1 MDEKSDMMN
10 SITKRRKK
18 RIKAKAINILNKG
31 IQLKN
36 KFIKKDLINNEKA
49 KKTRNP
55 GIDFLR
61 LLTMFCIV
69 LNHFLYH
76 GQGINHFYRYKT
88 ELLMIHS
95 FTDWHNDAF
104 ILISGIVGYKT
115 NKYSN
120 LFYLWLQVAFY
131 SVGIQKYVTE
141 YKKDFHVR
149 YDIEKQYYPLIFSQY
164 WYFTI
169 YFGTYLFLP
178 LINKGIEHLTKF
190 ELRLVIMSSLGIL
203 IFWRDYKNRSQD
215 IFHFHGGGSIPW
227 FLLFYTIGGYIGK
240 YKVNYNGF
248 KRLILLFIYG
258 SIYLIASYVY
268 FKACVKKEYNFII
281 FNKRIEI
288 PFEMRK
294 MLNESY
300 DSSLKIIQS
309 ISVCLFFL
317 HIPYNKY
324 IGKLICFFGPL
335 AFGIYLIH
343 DNNIIRENY
352 VRKLFIYESRNISF
366 NSVLNIIL
374 MKALKVS
381 LICLL
386 IDYLRHLLFTILR
399 IKKILIFIET
409 KIKEK
414 FN

>member
-1 MDEKSDMMN
+1 MDEKTGIKN
-10 SITKRRKK
+10 SIKKRRKK
-18 RIKAKAINILNKG
+18 SLKAKAINILNKG
-31 IQLKN
+31 IQIKN
-36 KFIKKDLINNEKA
+36 KFIKKDLIKKA
-49 KKTRNP
+49 RNP
-55 GIDFLR
+55 GIDLLR
-61 LLTMFCIV
+61 LLTMYCIV

-95 FTDWHNDAF
+95 YTDWHNDAF

-120 LFYLWLQVAFY
+120 LLYLWLQVTFY
-131 SVGIQKYVTE
+131 SVGIHKYATE
-141 YKKDFHVR
+141 YKKGFHVR
-149 YDIEKQYYPLIFSQY
+149 QDIEKQYYPLIFSQY

-169 YFGTYLFLP
+169 YFGTYLYLP
-178 LINKGIEHLTKF
+178 LINKGIEYLTKF

-203 IFWRDYKNRSQD
+203 ILWRDYKNRND
-215 IFHFHGGGSIPW
+215 MFNFHGGGSIPW

-258 SIYLIASYVY
+258 SIYLIASHVY
-268 FKACVKKEYNFII
+268 FKACIKKEYDFII
-281 FNKRIEI
+281 FDKKIEI
-288 PFEMRK
+288 PFELRK

-317 HIPYNKY
+317 QIPYNKY
-324 IGKLICFFGPL
+324 IGKVISFFGPL

-343 DNNIIRENY
+343 DNNIIREN
-352 VRKLFIYESRNISF
+352 VISKLFINEKRNISL
-366 NSVLNIIL
+366 NSVLSIIL
-374 MKALKVS
+374 IKALKAS
-381 LICLL
+381 LICLF
-386 IDYLRHLLFTILR
+386 IEYLRHLLFTILR

>member
-1 MDEKSDMMN
+1 MDEKTGIKN
-10 SITKRRKK
+10 SIKKRRKK
-18 RIKAKAINILNKG
+18 RLQAKAINILNKG
-31 IQLKN
+31 IQIKN
-36 KFIKKDLINNEKA
+36 KFIKKDLI
-49 KKTRNP
+49 KKERNP
-55 GIDFLR
+55 GIDLLR
-61 LLTMFCIV
+61 LLTMYCIV

-95 FTDWHNDAF
+95 YTDWHNDAF

-120 LFYLWLQVAFY
+120 LLYLWLQVTFY
-131 SVGIQKYVTE
+131 SVGIHKYATE
-141 YKKDFHVR
+141 YKKGFHVR
-149 YDIEKQYYPLIFSQY
+149 QDIEKQYYPLIFSQY

-169 YFGTYLFLP
+169 YFGTYLYLP
-178 LINKGIEHLTKF
+178 LINKGIEYLTKF

-203 IFWRDYKNRSQD
+203 ILWRDYKNRND
-215 IFHFHGGGSIPW
+215 MFKFHGGGSIPW

-258 SIYLIASYVY
+258 SIYLIASHVY
-268 FKACVKKEYNFII
+268 FKACIKKEYDFII
-281 FNKRIEI
+281 FDKKIEI
-288 PFEMRK
+288 PFELRK

-317 HIPYNKY
+317 QIPYNKY
-324 IGKLICFFGPL
+324 IGKVICFFGPL

-343 DNNIIRENY
+343 DNNIIREN
-352 VRKLFIYESRNISF
+352 VVHKLFIYENRNISL
-366 NSVLNIIL
+366 NSVLSIIL
-374 MKALKVS
+374 IKALKAS
-381 LICLL
+381 LICLF
-386 IDYLRHLLFTILR
+386 IEYLRHLLFTILR

>member
-1 MDEKSDMMN
+1 MY
-10 SITKRRKK
+10 
-18 RIKAKAINILNKG
+18 
-31 IQLKN
+31 
-36 KFIKKDLINNEKA
+36 
-49 KKTRNP
+49 
-55 GIDFLR
+55 
-61 LLTMFCIV
+61 CIV

-95 FTDWHNDAF
+95 YTDWHNDAF

-120 LFYLWLQVAFY
+120 LLYLWLQVTFY
-131 SVGIQKYVTE
+131 SVGIHKYATE
-141 YKKDFHVR
+141 YKKGFHVR
-149 YDIEKQYYPLIFSQY
+149 QDIEKQYYPLIFSQY

-169 YFGTYLFLP
+169 YFGTYLYLP
-178 LINKGIEHLTKF
+178 LINKGIEYLTKF

-203 IFWRDYKNRSQD
+203 ILWRDYKNRND
-215 IFHFHGGGSIPW
+215 MFNFHGGGSIPW

-258 SIYLIASYVY
+258 SIYLIASHVY
-268 FKACVKKEYNFII
+268 FKACIKKEYDFII
-281 FNKRIEI
+281 FDKKIEI
-288 PFEMRK
+288 PFELRK

-317 HIPYNKY
+317 QIPYNKY
-324 IGKLICFFGPL
+324 IGKVICFFGPL

-343 DNNIIRENY
+343 DNNII
-352 VRKLFIYESRNISF
+352 I
-366 NSVLNIIL
+366 
-374 MKALKVS
+374 
-381 LICLL
+381 
-386 IDYLRHLLFTILR
+386 
-399 IKKILIFIET
+399 
-409 KIKEK
+409 
-414 FN
+414 

>member
-1 MDEKSDMMN
+1 MDEKTGIKN
-10 SITKRRKK
+10 SIKKRRKK
-18 RIKAKAINILNKG
+18 SLKAKAINILNKG
-31 IQLKN
+31 IQIKN
-36 KFIKKDLINNEKA
+36 KFIKKDLIKKA
-49 KKTRNP
+49 RNP
-55 GIDFLR
+55 GIDLLR
-61 LLTMFCIV
+61 LLTMYCIV

-95 FTDWHNDAF
+95 YTDWHNDAF

-120 LFYLWLQVAFY
+120 LLYLWLQVTFY
-131 SVGIQKYVTE
+131 SVGIHKYATE
-141 YKKDFHVR
+141 YKKGFHVR
-149 YDIEKQYYPLIFSQY
+149 QDIEKQYYPLIFSQY

-169 YFGTYLFLP
+169 YFGTYLYLP
-178 LINKGIEHLTKF
+178 LINKGIEYLTKF

-203 IFWRDYKNRSQD
+203 ILWRDYKNRND
-215 IFHFHGGGSIPW
+215 MFNFHGGGSIPW

-258 SIYLIASYVY
+258 SIYLIASHVY
-268 FKACVKKEYNFII
+268 FKACIKKEYDFII
-281 FNKRIEI
+281 FDKKIEI
-288 PFEMRK
+288 PFELRK

-317 HIPYNKY
+317 HLPYNKY
-324 IGKLICFFGPL
+324 IGKVISFFGPL

-343 DNNIIRENY
+343 DNNIIREN
-352 VRKLFIYESRNISF
+352 VISKLFINEKRNISID
-366 NSVLNIIL
+366 SVFSIIL
-374 MKALKVS
+374 IKALKVS
-381 LICLL
+381 LICLF
-386 IDYLRHLLFTILR
+386 IEYLRHLLFTILR

>member
-1 MDEKSDMMN
+1 MDEKTGIKN
-10 SITKRRKK
+10 SIKKRRKK
-18 RIKAKAINILNKG
+18 RLKEKAINILNKG
-31 IQLKN
+31 IQIKN
-36 KFIKKDLINNEKA
+36 KFIKKDLI
-49 KKTRNP
+49 KKERNP
-55 GIDFLR
+55 GIDLLR
-61 LLTMFCIV
+61 LLTMYCIV

-95 FTDWHNDAF
+95 YTDWHNDAF

-120 LFYLWLQVAFY
+120 LLYLWLQVTFY
-131 SVGIQKYVTE
+131 SVGIHKYATE
-141 YKKDFHVR
+141 YKKGFHVR
-149 YDIEKQYYPLIFSQY
+149 QDIEKQYYPLIFSQY

-169 YFGTYLFLP
+169 YFGTYLYLP
-178 LINKGIEHLTKF
+178 LINKGIEYLTKF

-203 IFWRDYKNRSQD
+203 ILWRDYKNRND
-215 IFHFHGGGSIPW
+215 MFNFHGGGSIPW

-258 SIYLIASYVY
+258 SIYLIASHVY
-268 FKACVKKEYNFII
+268 FKACIKKEYDFII
-281 FNKRIEI
+281 FDKKIEI
-288 PFEMRK
+288 PFELRK

-317 HIPYNKY
+317 QIPYNKY
-324 IGKLICFFGPL
+324 IGKVISFFGPL

-343 DNNIIRENY
+343 DNNIIREN
-352 VRKLFIYESRNISF
+352 VISKLFINEKRNISID
-366 NSVLNIIL
+366 SVLSIIL
-374 MKALKVS
+374 IKALKVS
-381 LICLL
+381 LICLF
-386 IDYLRHLLFTILR
+386 IEYLRHLLFTILR

>member
-1 MDEKSDMMN
+1 MDEETGIKN
-10 SITKRRKK
+10 SIEKRRKK
-18 RIKAKAINILNKG
+18 RLKSKAINILNKG
-31 IQLKN
+31 IQIKN
-36 KFIKKDLINNEKA
+36 KFIKKDLIKKA
-49 KKTRNP
+49 RNP
-55 GIDFLR
+55 GIDLLR
-61 LLTMFCIV
+61 LLTMYCIV

-95 FTDWHNDAF
+95 YTDWHNDAF

-120 LFYLWLQVAFY
+120 LLYLWLQVAFY
-131 SVGIQKYVTE
+131 SVGIHKYATE
-141 YKKDFHVR
+141 YKKGFHVR
-149 YDIEKQYYPLIFSQY
+149 QDIEKQYYPLIFSQY

-169 YFGTYLFLP
+169 YFGTYLYLP
-178 LINKGIEHLTKF
+178 LINKGIEYLTKF

-203 IFWRDYKNRSQD
+203 ILWRDYKNRND
-215 IFHFHGGGSIPW
+215 MFNFHGGGSIPW

-258 SIYLIASYVY
+258 SIYLIASHVY
-268 FKACVKKEYNFII
+268 FKACIKKEYDFII
-281 FNKRIEI
+281 FDKKIEI
-288 PFEMRK
+288 PFEIRK

-317 HIPYNKY
+317 NIPYNKY
-324 IGKLICFFGPL
+324 IGKVICFFGPL

-343 DNNIIRENY
+343 DNNIIRENF
-352 VRKLFIYESRNISF
+352 VRKLFIYESRNISC
-366 NSVLNIIL
+366 NYVLRIIL
-374 MKALKVS
+374 TKALKVS

-386 IDYLRHLLFTILR
+386 IDYLRHLLFNILR

>member
-1 MDEKSDMMN
+1 MDEKTGIKN
-10 SITKRRKK
+10 SIKKRRKK
-18 RIKAKAINILNKG
+18 RLQAKAINILNKG
-31 IQLKN
+31 IQIKN
-36 KFIKKDLINNEKA
+36 KFIKKDLIKKA
-49 KKTRNP
+49 RNP
-55 GIDFLR
+55 GIDLLR
-61 LLTMFCIV
+61 LLTMYCIV

-95 FTDWHNDAF
+95 YTDWHNDAF

-120 LFYLWLQVAFY
+120 LLYLWLQVTFY
-131 SVGIQKYVTE
+131 SVGIHKYATE
-141 YKKDFHVR
+141 YKKGFHVR
-149 YDIEKQYYPLIFSQY
+149 QDIEKQYYPLIFSQY

-169 YFGTYLFLP
+169 YFGTYLYLP
-178 LINKGIEHLTKF
+178 LINKGIEYLTKF

-203 IFWRDYKNRSQD
+203 ILWRDYKNRND
-215 IFHFHGGGSIPW
+215 MFNFHGGGSIPW

-258 SIYLIASYVY
+258 SIYLIASHVY
-268 FKACVKKEYNFII
+268 FKACIKKEYDFII
-281 FNKRIEI
+281 FDKKIEI
-288 PFEMRK
+288 PFELRK

-317 HIPYNKY
+317 QIPYNKY
-324 IGKLICFFGPL
+324 IGKVISFFGPL

-343 DNNIIRENY
+343 DNNIIREN
-352 VRKLFIYESRNISF
+352 VISKLFINEKRNISID
-366 NSVLNIIL
+366 SVLSIIL
-374 MKALKVS
+374 IKALKVS
-381 LICLL
+381 LICLF
-386 IDYLRHLLFTILR
+386 IEYLRHLLFTILR
-399 IKKILIFIET
+399 IKKILTFIET

>member
-1 MDEKSDMMN
+1 MDEKTGIKN
-10 SITKRRKK
+10 SIKKRRKK
-18 RIKAKAINILNKG
+18 SLKAKAINILNKG
-31 IQLKN
+31 IQIKN
-36 KFIKKDLINNEKA
+36 KFIKKDLIKKA
-49 KKTRNP
+49 RNP
-55 GIDFLR
+55 GIDLLR
-61 LLTMFCIV
+61 LLTMYCIV

-95 FTDWHNDAF
+95 YTDWHNDAF

-120 LFYLWLQVAFY
+120 LLYLWLQVTFY
-131 SVGIQKYVTE
+131 SVGIHKYATE
-141 YKKDFHVR
+141 YKKGFHVR
-149 YDIEKQYYPLIFSQY
+149 QDIEKQYYPLIFSQY

-169 YFGTYLFLP
+169 YFGTYLYLP
-178 LINKGIEHLTKF
+178 LINKGIEYLTKF

-203 IFWRDYKNRSQD
+203 ILWRDYKNRND
-215 IFHFHGGGSIPW
+215 MFNFHGGGSIPW

-258 SIYLIASYVY
+258 SIYLIASHVY
-268 FKACVKKEYNFII
+268 FKACIKKEYDFII
-281 FNKRIEI
+281 FDKKIEI
-288 PFEMRK
+288 PFELRK

-317 HIPYNKY
+317 QIPYNKY
-324 IGKLICFFGPL
+324 IGKVICFFGPL

-343 DNNIIRENY
+343 DNNIIREN
-352 VRKLFIYESRNISF
+352 VISKLFINEKRNISL
-366 NSVLNIIL
+366 NSVLSIIL
-374 MKALKVS
+374 IKALKAS
-381 LICLL
+381 LICLF
-386 IDYLRHLLFTILR
+386 IEYLRHLLFTILR

>member
-1 MDEKSDMMN
+1 MDEKTGIKN
-10 SITKRRKK
+10 SIKKKRKK
-18 RIKAKAINILNKG
+18 RLKANAINILNKG
-31 IQLKN
+31 IQIKN
-36 KFIKKDLINNEKA
+36 KFIKKDLIKKA
-49 KKTRNP
+49 RNP
-55 GIDFLR
+55 GIDLLR
-61 LLTMFCIV
+61 LLTMYCIV

-120 LFYLWLQVAFY
+120 LLYLWLQVTFY
-131 SVGIQKYVTE
+131 SVGIHKYATE
-141 YKKDFHVR
+141 YKKGFHVR
-149 YDIEKQYYPLIFSQY
+149 QDIEKQYYPLIFSQY

-169 YFGTYLFLP
+169 YFGTYLYLP
-178 LINKGIEHLTKF
+178 LINKGIEYLTKF

-203 IFWRDYKNRSQD
+203 ILWRDYKNRND
-215 IFHFHGGGSIPW
+215 MFNFHGGGSIPW

-258 SIYLIASYVY
+258 SIYLIASHVY
-268 FKACVKKEYNFII
+268 FKACIKKEYDFII
-281 FNKRIEI
+281 FDKKIEI
-288 PFEMRK
+288 PFELRK

-317 HIPYNKY
+317 QIPYNKY
-324 IGKLICFFGPL
+324 IGKVICFFGPL

-343 DNNIIRENY
+343 DNNIIRENF

-366 NSVLNIIL
+366 NSVLRIIL
-374 MKALKVS
+374 TKALKVS

-399 IKKILIFIET
+399 IKNILIFIET